1 MLTDSQEAWQNI
13 TENTLVIIVDTHIN
27 SRVESVDVLNKASK
41 VVVFDHHRK
50 STDFIDKA
58 VMVYH
63 EPYASS
69 ACELVTEMIQ
79 YIGEKVKLKSAE
91 ADALLAG
98 MTVDTQN
105 FSMKTGTITFEAA
118 AFLKRCGADGIRV
131 RKLLQEDLDVFK
143 ARAMACLLY
152 TSRLFHGVFRLLS
165 LPSHRQRL
173 FHLCFRQQQNPKSD
187 LHRLL
192 YT

>member
-1 MLTDSQEAWQNI
+1 MCIRDRNI

-27 SRVESVDVLNKASK
+27 SSVESVDVLNKASK

-105 FSMKTGTITFEAA
+105 FSMKTGTITF
-118 AFLKRCGADGIRV
+118 
-131 RKLLQEDLDVFK
+131 
-143 ARAMACLLY
+143 
-152 TSRLFHGVFRLLS
+152 LS
-165 LPSHRQRL
+165 LIHISQEAVETNVFSAL
-173 FHLCFRQQQNPKSD
+173 STSFPKE
-187 LHRLL
+187 
-192 YT
+192 